1 MQYGTAD
8 IRYNTP
14 MNEATYSK
22 RRKKLLAKMKE
33 GVGVVAS
40 ARWQTRSNDTEY
52 PYRQSSD
59 FYYLSGFKEDNA
71 ALAFVKR
78 AGESK
83 TLLFVQPK
91 NEEMEL
97 WSGVRTGVEAASC
110 RFDVDEV
117 HSIDDYENVMK
128 ELLKG
133 HERLYLELFEE
144 DSVYMRTKALC
155 KNLLHDRSCKQSP
168 RTFIDVTQII
178 RKMRLIKEKSEITLI
193 KKALEITGEAHH
205 RAMRMARPGM
215 KEYQIQAE
223 FEYVFKKAGAYS
235 DAYTTIVAGGNN
247 ANTLHYISNRDTL
260 RAKELVLID
269 AGSEYEMYASD
280 ITRTFPVD
288 GKFTKA
294 QRELY
299 EMVLEVQL
307 RVIDAIRP
315 GITKTYLQEQS
326 ELWLTEGMIALG
338 ILKGKPKQL
347 IEAKAHRKYYPHGI
361 GHWMGLDVH
370 DPCPY
375 ADEQG
380 NDVVFKAGMLLTI
393 EPGIY
398 IREEEKSVPKKYRGI
413 GIRIED
419 NILVTRSGC
428 ENLSQGIAK
437 TVKEIEAIAA
447 QTI

>member
-1 MQYGTAD
+1 
-8 IRYNTP
+8 
-14 MNEATYSK
+14 MNETIYSK
-22 RRKKLLAKMKE
+22 RRKRVLSKMKE

-40 ARWQTRSNDTEY
+40 ARWQTRSNDTEF

-71 ALAFVKR
+71 ALVFVKR
-78 AGESK
+78 AEGSK

-97 WSGVRTGVEAASC
+97 WTGVRTGVKAASKQ
-110 RFDVDEV
+110 FDVDEV

-144 DSVYMRTKALC
+144 DSVYTRTKALC

-168 RTFIDVTQII
+168 RTFIDITQII
-178 RKMRLIKEKSEITLI
+178 RKMRLIKDKNEIGLI
-193 KKALEITGEAHH
+193 KKALKITAEAHH
-205 RAMRMARPGM
+205 RAMRMVRPGM
-215 KEYQIQAE
+215 NEYEIQAE
-223 FEYVFKKAGAYS
+223 FEYSFKRAGAYS

-247 ANTLHYISNRDTL
+247 ANTLHYITNQDTL
-260 RAKELVLID
+260 RAKELLLID

-299 EMVLEVQL
+299 EMILDVQL
-307 RVIDAIRP
+307 RVIDAIKP
-315 GITKTYLQEQS
+315 GITKTFLQERS
-326 ELWLTEGMIALG
+326 ELWLTEGLVALG
-338 ILKGKPKQL
+338 ILKGKPKKL
-347 IEAKAHRKYYPHGI
+347 VETKTHRKYFPHGI

-375 ADEQG
+375 ADERG
-380 NDVVFKAGMLLTI
+380 NDIVFKAGMVLTI

-398 IREEEKSVPKKYRGI
+398 IREDDKSVAKKYRGI

-419 NILVTRSGC
+419 NILVTRNGC
-428 ENLSQGIAK
+428 ENLSQEIAK
-437 TVKEIEAIAA
+437 TVEEIEAVCS
-447 QTI
+447 QTL

>member
-1 MQYGTAD
+1 
-8 IRYNTP
+8 
-14 MNEATYSK
+14 
-22 RRKKLLAKMKE
+22 MKE

-71 ALAFVKR
+71 ALVFVKKP
-78 AGESK
+78 AETK

-91 NEEMEL
+91 NAQMEL
-97 WSGVRTGVEAASC
+97 WTGVRMGVEAASKH
-110 RFDVDEV
+110 FDVDEV

-144 DSVYMRTKALC
+144 DSLYVRTKALC
-155 KNLLHDRSCKQSP
+155 KALMHDRSCKQSP
-168 RTFIDVTQII
+168 RTFIDITQII
-178 RKMRLIKEKSEITLI
+178 RTLRLIKEKCEIALI
-193 KKALEITGEAHH
+193 KKALEITEEAHH

-215 KEYQIQAE
+215 LEYEIQAE
-223 FEYVFKKAGAYS
+223 FEYLFKKSGAYS

-247 ANTLHYISNRDTL
+247 ANTLHYITNQDRL
-260 RAKELVLID
+260 KAKELVLID
-269 AGSEYEMYASD
+269 AGSEYDMYASD

-288 GKFTKA
+288 GTFTKA

-299 EMVLEVQL
+299 EMVLDVQL
-307 RVIDAIRP
+307 RVIGAIKP
-315 GITKTYLQEQS
+315 GVTKTQLQEKS
-326 ELWLTEGMIALG
+326 ELWLTEGMVTLG
-338 ILKGKPKQL
+338 ILKGKPKKL
-347 IEAKAHRKYYPHGI
+347 VEAKAHRKYFPHGI

-375 ADEQG
+375 VDERG
-380 NDVVFKAGMLLTI
+380 NDTTFKPGMVLTI

-398 IREEEKSVPKKYRGI
+398 IGNDDKSVAKKYRGI

-419 NILVTRSGC
+419 NILVTRNGC
-428 ENLSQGIAK
+428 ENLSKGIAK
-437 TVKEIEAIAA
+437 TVEAIEAVCRGEQA
-447 QTI
+447 

>member
-1 MQYGTAD
+1 
-8 IRYNTP
+8 

-22 RRKKLLAKMKE
+22 RRKKLISKMKE

-40 ARWQTRSNDTEY
+40 ARWQTRSNDTEF

-71 ALAFVKR
+71 ALVFVKR
-78 AGESK
+78 PEGAK
-83 TLLFVQPK
+83 TVLFVQPK

-97 WSGVRTGVEAASC
+97 WTGVRLGVEAASKQ
-110 RFDVDEV
+110 FDVDEV
-117 HSIDDYENVMK
+117 HSIDDYESVMK

-133 HERLYLELFEE
+133 HERLYLELFDE
-144 DSVYMRTKALC
+144 DSVYTRTKALC
-155 KNLLHDRSCKQSP
+155 KTLLHDRSCKQSP

-178 RKMRLIKEKSEITLI
+178 RSMRLIKDKSEIGLI
-193 KKALEITGEAHH
+193 KKALKITEAAHH
-205 RAMRMARPGM
+205 RAMQMARPGM
-215 KEYQIQAE
+215 KEYEIQAE
-223 FEYVFKKAGAYS
+223 FEYAFKKAGAYS

-247 ANTLHYISNRDTL
+247 ANTLHYITNQDTL
-260 RAKELVLID
+260 RAKELLLID

-299 EMVLEVQL
+299 EMVLDVQL
-307 RVIDAIRP
+307 RVIDAIKP
-315 GITKTYLQEQS
+315 GITKTYLQERS
-326 ELWLTEGMIALG
+326 ELWLTEGMVALG
-338 ILKGKPKQL
+338 ILKGKPKKL
-347 IEAKAHRKYYPHGI
+347 VETKAHRKYFPHGI

-375 ADEQG
+375 ADERG
-380 NDVVFKAGMLLTI
+380 NDVVFKAGMVLTI

-398 IREEEKSVPKKYRGI
+398 INEDDKSVAKRYRGI

-419 NILVTRSGC
+419 NILVTRRGC

-437 TVKEIEAIAA
+437 TVEEIEALCLAGL
-447 QTI
+447 